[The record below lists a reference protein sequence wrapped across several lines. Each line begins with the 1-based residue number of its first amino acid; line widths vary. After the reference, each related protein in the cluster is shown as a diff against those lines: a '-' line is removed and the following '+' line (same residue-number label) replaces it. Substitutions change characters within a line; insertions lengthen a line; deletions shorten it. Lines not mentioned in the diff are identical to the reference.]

1 MFLCEIKENL
11 ADVGLIIFLLIYVHA
26 FFFSMAMRISYQNL
40 LQRLVVSKTSVQT
53 VSYMKFLN
61 TVSITIMK
69 WKVYINFSP
78 AVSQERCNRHQVWTD
93 CSS

>member
-1 MFLCEIKENL
+1 ML
-11 ADVGLIIFLLIYVHA
+11 

-61 TVSITIMK
+61 TISIMIMK

-78 AVSQERCNRHQVWTD
+78 AVSQERCNRPQVWTD